1 DAGGADAGGEC
12 AAGCD
17 DGLDCTADACEAG
30 ACVHT
35 PDDARCTDGSAGT
48 CVVGF
53 GCQYAGCTPDTC
65 VAGPCEV
72 AHCAGDSC
80 VIESACGATEECCG
94 GTCVPAG
101 CDDRDPCTDDTCGGA
116 ACTHTPNTATCDD
129 GVFCNGADTCGGGT
143 CSTHAGD
150 PCSGASVC
158 DETSGSCVGC
168 VGDADCPDPVA
179 GSWGSCGYADVCAQ
193 TGTQERTVTSYRCM
207 GGSCRATPSMES
219 RACSRS
225 TNGNSCGS
233 TTFGTWGSCGG
244 FSGTCDESGTRSRSR
259 MDRVCASGSCTT
271 QSSTDTGACARDTD
285 GTMCAATA
293 YGTWGSCGGFS
304 DTCDESGTRSR
315 SQTDYACVAGTCA
328 STVSTD
334 TGACSRSTT
343 GTSCG
348 ATTFGSW
355 GSCGGYSDTCDE
367 TGTQSRTRTD
377 FACSGGACD
386 STMTMESQGCGR
398 TTTGT
403 ACGTPTYTVWSA
415 CGGFSTECDES
426 GTQSRTRTDYTC
438 GGGTCSVGTN
448 TPESQACAR
457 DTDGNF
463 CENWVT
469 CRTGSCVAGAC
480 NAPGSC
486 SGRCCEPNICVSMG
500 SSCP

>member
-1 DAGGADAGGEC
+1 MLRRWPAVCAIVCGTLASLGCEAVPNLMVELRTDFVPGEEFARVRTVALLGDRVEREQEIPVTSARDFVSGWRVAELWELPPGQRRIRVELLDRTGRQLIDRSVIVEHRESRVITIVISRSCREVSCPSPTGDASATECLAGRCVPPECIDLDSCAEVECASASDCVFSADCATAVCERGVCLAADPGDCGPDAYCDPERGCLPRADVSSDAGLPRDAGGLDAGGADAGGEC

-94 GTCVPAG
+94 GSCVPAG
-101 CDDRDPCTDDTCGGA
+101 CDDRDPCTDDACGGGA
-116 ACTHTPNTATCDD
+116 GCTHTPNTATCDD

-244 FSGTCDESGTRSRSR
+244 FSGTCDESGTR
-259 MDRVCASGSCTT
+259 
-271 QSSTDTGACARDTD
+271 
-285 GTMCAATA
+285 
-293 YGTWGSCGGFS
+293 
-304 DTCDESGTRSR
+304 
-315 SQTDYACVAGTCA
+315 
-328 STVSTD
+328 
-334 TGACSRSTT
+334 
-343 GTSCG
+343 
-348 ATTFGSW
+348 
-355 GSCGGYSDTCDE
+355 
-367 TGTQSRTRTD
+367 
-377 FACSGGACD
+377 
-386 STMTMESQGCGR
+386 
-398 TTTGT
+398 
-403 ACGTPTYTVWSA
+403 
-415 CGGFSTECDES
+415 
-426 GTQSRTRTDYTC
+426 
-438 GGGTCSVGTN
+438 
-448 TPESQACAR
+448 
-457 DTDGNF
+457 
-463 CENWVT
+463 
-469 CRTGSCVAGAC
+469 
-480 NAPGSC
+480 
-486 SGRCCEPNICVSMG
+486 
-500 SSCP
+500 